1 MAYTIRT
8 AIFTLAIIPPTGCIC
23 LGSYLIAVVRTPNT
37 MLIRSVEGGYSCLA
51 PDFSGKAF
59 SFLLLSIILSLNLS

>member
-1 MAYTIRT
+1 MCH
-8 AIFTLAIIPPTGCIC
+8 IFIC
-23 LGSYLIAVVRTPNT
+23 SSVDDHSYLIAVVRTPNT

-59 SFLLLSIILSLNLS
+59 SFLLLSIMLSLNLS